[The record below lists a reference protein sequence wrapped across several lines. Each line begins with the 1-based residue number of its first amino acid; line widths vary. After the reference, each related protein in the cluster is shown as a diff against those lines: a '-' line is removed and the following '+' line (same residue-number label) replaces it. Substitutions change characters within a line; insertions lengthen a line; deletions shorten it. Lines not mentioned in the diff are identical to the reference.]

1 MSILILL
8 VFAAYGTE
16 FFLNTNNTSL
26 PADRVAFRQ
35 KLRPYYV
42 KAILA
47 SLLISAILSWF
58 IPADLW
64 KYGLGLCICTGI
76 YLWATSKIPQKSFL
90 MGVREPIT
98 ATLYTLAVWGST
110 LFSREIMERENWI
123 LGAVFWLLIFQALL
137 LQSHFNALGK
147 STFPSLARQLGKKKT
162 RFTVYIVSGLILLV
176 CVTTCYYA
184 GFRYVRRFTL
194 IFVVMTL
201 CQAFLFRRSDQNY
214 QKYLRT
220 LSELVS
226 LLPVLLI

>member
-35 KLRPYYV
+35 KLRPFYV

-64 KYGLGLCICTGI
+64 KYGLGLCICSGI

-90 MGVREPIT
+90 MGAREPAT
-98 ATLYTLAVWGST
+98 AVLYTLGVWGSM
-110 LFSREIMERENWI
+110 LFSREIIERESRV
-123 LGAVFWLLIFQALL
+123 LGFIFFLLTFQSLL

-147 STFPSLARQLGKKKT
+147 STFPSLARQLGKKTT
-162 RFTVYIVSGLILLV
+162 RFTVYIVTGLIV
-176 CVTTCYYA
+176 VACVTICYCT
-184 GFRYVRRFTL
+184 GLRYVRRFTV
-194 IFVVMTL
+194 IFATMAF
-201 CQAFLFRRSDQNY
+201 CQAFLFRQSDQNY
-214 QKYLRT
+214 SKYLRT
-220 LSELVS
+220 LSELVA
-226 LLPVLLI
+226 LLPILLI